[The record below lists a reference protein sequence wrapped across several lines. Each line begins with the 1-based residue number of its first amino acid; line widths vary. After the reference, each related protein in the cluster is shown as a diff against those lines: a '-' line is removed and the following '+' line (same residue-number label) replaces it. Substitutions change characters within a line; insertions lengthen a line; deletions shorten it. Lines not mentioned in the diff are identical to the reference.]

1 MLRRN
6 RSLRSGAFRAEL
18 SSNYVKP
25 SGIFW
30 PAILQVSLTLVVALR
45 MYVVRIAEIRA
56 RRVNPQSLATSR
68 QMAAH
73 LENVAAA
80 DNFRNLFELPVLFF
94 AICPAL
100 YVTGHVTALQLG
112 LAWAFVLF
120 RCAHSL
126 IHLTY
131 NRVMHR
137 FRAYLLS
144 LACVFSMWAVFAVQ
158 LLRDV

>member
-1 MLRRN
+1 M
-6 RSLRSGAFRAEL
+6 
-18 SSNYVKP
+18 SNVSRLVKP
-25 SGIFW
+25 TAIFW
-30 PAILQVSLTLVVALR
+30 PVICQVLLTLLVAVR
-45 MYVVRIAEIRA
+45 MYMVRVTELRA
-56 RRVNPQSLATSR
+56 RLVNPQSLATSR
-68 QMAAH
+68 EAAVH

-94 AICPAL
+94 VICPAL
-100 YVTGHVTALQLG
+100 YATGHVTSLQLG

-126 IHLTY
+126 IHVTY

-137 FRAYLLS
+137 FRVYLLGM
-144 LACVFSMWAVFAVQ
+144 ACVFAMWAVFAVQ